1 MGDIVA
7 LGAVA
12 SGEGSDELAF
22 FVADGEGYAVDFGFG
37 GEGGGGIIVEEGGG
51 VGGL

>member
-7 LGAVA
+7 LGSVA

-22 FVADGEGYAVDFGFG
+22 FVADGKGYAVDFGFA
-37 GEGGGGIIVEEGGG
+37 GEGDRVWCCEE
-51 VGGL
+51 VV

>member
-7 LGAVA
+7 LRAVA

-22 FVADGEGYAVDFGFG
+22 LVADGESDAVDFGFA
-37 GEGGGGIIVEEGGG
+37 GEGDLV
-51 VGGL
+51 